1 MFRYLKKTIM
11 PLMLTAAVSLNAMP
25 VCSAQYGDADG
36 NGTLT
41 SADAAAILEYTLNP
55 KDTSD
60 DILLIYDVTGDGIV
74 TASDAAAVLCKV
86 LDSSYKFNVEDD
98 TTSGGEITTSG
109 SAAETTHTTT
119 KTQTDSETTTETTT
133 AETTQTSTAATTQ
146 ATTQTTTVITT
157 ETTTQTTTV
166 TTTETTTEATTV
178 PENGIKLGDTV
189 YILGQSES
197 SLPTPYSKGISPDG
211 LTCYSYSED
220 YAHYTKVGVKDGKV
234 VSIVTFDTDAAY
246 ASYSIGDNITPV
258 QSDSYTYAHTVK
270 STRTVSAQLYYDI
283 NDFDRVYGII
293 LTDPTY
299 ISTTTSY
306 TADTI
311 SELQKQITDMTNAY
325 RAQYSLN
332 AYNWNSTLAS
342 AAQAHAEDMAANS
355 YFSHTGQDG
364 SSPGQ
369 RISAK
374 GLNWNACSENID
386 AGYYSAE
393 AALNGW
399 INSSKHRKNL
409 ISETYTH
416 IGVGAAY
423 NADDSQGYG
432 TRYVQDFLLPA
443 K

>member
-1 MFRYLKKTIM
+1 MLRYLKKTIM
-11 PLMLTAAVSLNAMP
+11 PLILTAAVGLNAMP

-36 NGTLT
+36 SGTLT
-41 SADAAAILEYTLNP
+41 SADAAAILDYALNP
-55 KDTSD
+55 KNVSAE
-60 DILLIYDVTGDGIV
+60 ILSVYDVTGDGIV
-74 TASDAAAVLCKV
+74 SANDAAAVLCKV

-98 TTSGGEITTSG
+98 VTSGGDITTSG
-109 SAAETTHTTT
+109 STTETTQTTT
-119 KTQTDSETTTETTT
+119 KTHTSTETTTETTT
-133 AETTQTSTAATTQ
+133 AETTQTTTV
-146 ATTQTTTVITT
+146 TTTETTTVTTT

-166 TTTETTTEATTV
+166 TTTETTTETTTV

-197 SLPTPYSKGISPDG
+197 SLPAPYSKGVSPDG
-211 LTCYSYSED
+211 LTCYSYSKD
-220 YAHYTKVGVKDGKV
+220 YAHYTRVGVKDGKV
-234 VSIVTFDTDAAY
+234 VSIVTFDTDAVYDSY
-246 ASYSIGDNITPV
+246 AIGDNITPV
-258 QSDSYTYAHTVK
+258 QSNPYTYAHTVT
-270 STRTVSAQLYYDI
+270 STRTVSAQLYYDT
-283 NDFDRVYGII
+283 NDSDRVYGII

-311 SELQKQITDMTNAY
+311 SELQKQIMDMTNAY

-332 AYNWNSTLAS
+332 AYNWNSALAS
-342 AAQAHAEDMAANS
+342 AAQAHAEDMANNS

-364 SSPGQ
+364 STPGK

-374 GLNWNACSENID
+374 GLNYTACAENID

-399 INSSKHRKNL
+399 INSSGHRKNL

-416 IGVGAAY
+416 IGVGTAY
-423 NADDSQGYG
+423 NANDNLGYG